1 MPRDADLA
9 VELDLAAFVEL
20 LTSEMVCVW
29 GECHNI
35 RERKRLQKQ
44 HVEAEEYASNPPAWQ
59 FWKWGSKPSG

>member
-1 MPRDADLA
+1 MSCRMAT
-9 VELDLAAFVEL
+9 ELDLAAFVEL

-35 RERKRLQKQ
+35 RERKRLEKQ
-44 HVEAEEYASNPPAWQ
+44 HREAQEYANNPPFWQ